1 LCKPLFSTTFTLWQF
16 FISVQ
21 SNCPFLMKQPVLLLL
36 AATLSTFSASAQWS
50 ANSAQNLAIRDVV
63 GTREE
68 TPRISPAPNGGT
80 WVSWFETV
88 ATTNYQMRLQLLDVN
103 GRPQLGAAGLLVSN
117 QQQSTAL
124 YRYDLK
130 TDNLGNAILA
140 FQDTRTGGN
149 QCVVYKISPN
159 GQQLWGA
166 NGIPLLDAA
175 ATSGL
180 SPAIGITSGNN
191 VVIGWNASGA
201 TSATRGTKA
210 VPLVKLSAA
219 GVALW
224 SSPVAIEAPARRF
237 SRPSF
242 VAVPGSEDMVVQYVE
257 ETGSGLGVST
267 VYAQRYNAGGAPV
280 WAAPVRVSDK
290 TIGFAA
296 FPELVPDGS
305 GGFYVLL
312 GSGNPANANLGDMYA
327 QRVLADGSLPWGT
340 TGTEVLAG
348 TTTARIGGSLQY
360 VAARNEVWVV
370 VNELTANQS
379 NSGFT
384 MQRLAPATGAVQ
396 LTTSGVPVQALGT
409 SYYSAQSLRDT
420 GTGLIIVYTEN
431 TSAVTQ
437 ALWATKVDY
446 QAQSAF
452 PTGSGIIMLSSVA
465 SGKQNY
471 ATLPYST
478 NQLVTVWADQRVDNG
493 IYAQTIGD
501 NGALGTLLAS
511 RNAVAAQPL
520 NISPNPGA
528 MPTLQLTLPRPQLLT
543 VQVRDLVGRL
553 VHQQT
558 SAAAGEAAVPLD
570 APELAAGVYLVETTV
585 VGQLWRGRWVK
596 P

>member
-1 LCKPLFSTTFTLWQF
+1 
-16 FISVQ
+16 
-21 SNCPFLMKQPVLLLL
+21 MKQPILLLL
-36 AATLSTFSASAQWS
+36 AATLSTFSARAQWS
-50 ANSAQNLAIRDVV
+50 ANSAQNLAIRDVA
-63 GTREE
+63 GTSEV

-117 QQQSTAL
+117 QPQGTAL

-140 FQDTRTGGN
+140 FQDTRSGGN
-149 QCVVYKISPN
+149 QCVAYKISPA

-166 NGIPLLDAA
+166 TGIPLLDAA

-180 SPAIGITSGNN
+180 SPTIGITSGNN

-201 TSATRGTKA
+201 TSATRGSKA

-219 GVALW
+219 GVSLW
-224 SSPVAIEAPARRF
+224 TTPVAIEAPARRF

-267 VYAQRYNAGGAPV
+267 VYAQRYNASGAAV

-296 FPELVPDGS
+296 FPEPVADGS

-327 QRVLADGSLPWGT
+327 QRILADSSQPWGS
-340 TGTEVLAG
+340 TGTEILAG
-348 TTTARIGGSLQY
+348 TATARIGGSLQY

-370 VNELTANQS
+370 VNELNSSQS

-384 MQRLAPATGAVQ
+384 VQRLAPATGAVQ
-396 LTTSGVPVQALGT
+396 LTTSGAPVQGVSA

-437 ALWATKVDY
+437 TLSATKVNY

-452 PTGSGIIMLSSVA
+452 PTSSGNIMLSSTV

-471 ATLPYST
+471 ATLPFAN
-478 NQLVTVWADQRVDNG
+478 NQLVTVWADQRVDSG

-520 NISPNPGA
+520 EISPNPGTA
-528 MPTLQLTLPRPQLLT
+528 PTLRLDVPRPQQLT
-543 VQVRDLVGRL
+543 VQVRDLTGRL
-553 VHQQT
+553 VRHIATLASGET
-558 SAAAGEAAVPLD
+558 SVPLD
-570 APELAAGVYLVETTV
+570 APALASGVYLVETTV
-585 VGQLWRGRWVK
+585 AGQPWRGRWVK

>member
-1 LCKPLFSTTFTLWQF
+1 
-16 FISVQ
+16 
-21 SNCPFLMKQPVLLLL
+21 MKQPVLLLL

-50 ANSAQNLAIRDVV
+50 ANSAQNLTIRDVA

-68 TPRISPAPNGGT
+68 VPRISPAPNGGT

-117 QQQSTAL
+117 QPQGTATF
-124 YRYDLK
+124 RYDLK
-130 TDNLGNAILA
+130 TDNLGNTILA
-140 FQDTRTGGN
+140 FQDTRTGGT
-149 QCVVYKISPN
+149 QCVVYKISPT

-166 NGIPLLDAA
+166 TGIQLLDAA

-180 SPAIGITSGNN
+180 SPAIGITTGNN
-191 VVIGWNASGA
+191 VVIGWNASGTA
-201 TSATRGTKA
+201 SATRGTRA

-219 GVALW
+219 GIPLW
-224 SSPVAIEAPARRF
+224 TTPLAIEAPARRF

-242 VAVPGSEDMVVQYVE
+242 VAVPGSEDVVVQYVE
-257 ETGSGLGVST
+257 ETGSGLGIST
-267 VYAQRYNAGGAPV
+267 VYAQRYNASGVAV

-296 FPELVPDGS
+296 LPEPVADGS

-327 QRVLADGSLPWGT
+327 QRILADGSQPWGT

-348 TTTARIGGSLQY
+348 TATARIGGVLQY
-360 VAARNEVWVV
+360 VAARGEVWVV
-370 VNELTANQS
+370 VNELNSNQS
-379 NSGFT
+379 TSGFT
-384 MQRLAPATGAVQ
+384 VQRLSPATGAVQ
-396 LTTSGVPVQALGT
+396 LTTGGVPVQAI
-409 SYYSAQSLRDT
+409 SAAYYSAQTMRDT
-420 GTGLIIVYTEN
+420 GTGLIITYTEN

-437 ALWATKVDY
+437 TLSATKVDY

-452 PTGSGIIMLSSVA
+452 PTGSGNIMLSSVA
-465 SGKQNY
+465 SEKQDY
-471 ATLPYST
+471 ATLPYT
-478 NQLVTVWADQRVDNG
+478 NGHLVTVWADQRVDSG

-511 RNAVAAQPL
+511 RGAVAAQPL
-520 NISPNPGA
+520 EISPNPGVA
-528 MPTLQLTLPRPQLLT
+528 PALRLTLPYPQRLT
-543 VQVRDLVGRL
+543 VQVRDLTGRL
-553 VHQQT
+553 VHQQ
-558 SAAAGEAAVPLD
+558 AMPAAGETTVPLD
-570 APELAAGVYLVETTV
+570 ASELTAGVYLVETTV
-585 VGQLWRGRWVK
+585 AGQPWRGRWVK